1 MKKSEQLA
9 INAHVQ
15 IAEKS
20 ALNIWNTNNHGVGEQ
35 LNHMSAKIFSIADYK
50 FLVSYD
56 TLVAFCVDGVGFDIM
71 REHYFYKKPTAYSEG
86 YYTNF
91 SRSTAKQI
99 SVFFKEC
106 NVHQVFTY
114 RDI

>member
-1 MKKSEQLA
+1 MKKSEQMA

-20 ALNIWNTNNHGVGEQ
+20 ALNIWNTNNHGAGEN

-56 TLVAFCVDGVGFDIM
+56 TLVAFCVDGIGFDIM
-71 REHYFYKKPTAYSEG
+71 RERYFYKKPSGYFEG
-86 YYTNF
+86 YWTNY
-91 SRSTAKQI
+91 SNATAKQI
-99 SVFFKEC
+99 SKFFKLC
-106 NVHQVFTY
+106 NVKQVFTY